1 MITQGYL
8 SRHFQGRSGMAD
20 AALLDVAQ
28 DYALTY
34 LHGRG
39 VFDLGV
45 VLKGGTS
52 LRKLRAGNAGRFS
65 TDLDF
70 TAPGVETAELL
81 LDTLDG
87 AELFDVRFRL
97 AEREPLRA
105 RLLVETP
112 LGQPHIPARVEI
124 STRPLWLPTTMAT
137 PVALPVHD
145 GYEFRLP
152 AIPSPAFEEALAE
165 KLAAWRRR
173 RKLRD
178 LYDLDLFGKGTLNEP
193 LIRRLLVLKVWHDVV
208 DDGLGARPFDP
219 AEIVADIDPRRLPS
233 EDIGLLAQPVDPVM
247 WLARVRARY
256 AFVTQVD
263 EVEQRVAR
271 CNPGDRFEVSQV
283 VAALRPADWSG
294 APA

>member
-20 AALLDVAQ
+20 PALLDVAQ
-28 DYALTY
+28 DYALKF
-34 LHGRG
+34 LHDQGI
-39 VFDLGV
+39 FDLGV

-70 TAPGVETAELL
+70 AAPNIDTAGLL
-81 LDTLDG
+81 LGTIDG

-97 AEREPLRA
+97 ADRETLRA
-105 RLLVETP
+105 KLVVETP
-112 LGQPHIPARVEI
+112 LGQPRIPARIEI
-124 STRPLWLPTTMAT
+124 STRALWLPTELTA
-137 PVALPVHD
+137 PVELPVHA
-145 GYEFRLP
+145 GYEFTLP
-152 AIPSPAFEEALAE
+152 PIPAPALEESLSE

-173 RKLRD
+173 RKIRD
-178 LYDLDLFGKGTLNEP
+178 LYDLDVFGRGRLDEP

-208 DDGLGARPFDP
+208 DDGLGTRPFDP
-219 AEIVADIDPRRLPS
+219 AEIVAEIDPRRLPP
-233 EDIGLLAQPVDPVM
+233 EDIGLLTQPVDPAA

-256 AFVTQVD
+256 AFLTQLD

-271 CNPGDRFEVSQV
+271 CNAGDRYEMSQL
-283 VAALRPADWSG
+283 VAALRSR
-294 APA
+294 